1 MKKFLLIIAAI
12 LLVLGTVSAQQ
23 TKSIYPEGSLH
34 IMQTTQLEDYG
45 TRAPGDVVYTEGFET
60 TTGTALPAGWT
71 VSHTGTADSWISLGL
86 NLIYGTPPDIGNIPG
101 VIGLVPT
108 HSGNRML
115 GLSWQQTGRNAWA
128 ISSGIALTAGKW
140 YSVSFWLMMPGYG
153 AEISGLECRIGQS
166 NTAAGLSTAS
176 LIYKNTTQTVVGWTK
191 VSGVFQATTTGNY
204 YLGFHDLTAAQ
215 EGIYTTIDDIEIV
228 EADPASII
236 MNDLSISGANPLTP
250 FTKVPASQVAGLLV
264 AGNMPFPNKFVAQV
278 SNVGAATQTNVSFS
292 ANLDGTN
299 LGAPATIASI
309 APNVTETMTLYSQ
322 GMYYPYAAGNHNIE
336 YKVTQTQTDENPANN
351 TATFTLEI
359 GNKYQMDAI
368 TDYTLTGVGSNTA
381 TLTLGNIFTITNNT
395 TLTDV
400 EVGFLNN
407 PAIVGINY
415 TVSLYRMS
423 NATTTLAHTFT
434 TANQPRPA
442 SGTVT
447 VTVPPTALTPGQ
459 YYVAINQLTASNIG
473 VSYDT
478 RPESNR
484 CYTKTYSATGAAGAV
499 TMQSGFGALAIRMIT
514 SGGTTPSCFVITASP
529 NNPDYGSV
537 TGGGVYF
544 GGTPVTLL
552 AKPKFGYEFVRWSDN
567 TTANPYPTF
576 NVSADFSITA
586 IFQEKNLCEDKIV
599 GTGTTTV
606 NYSPINTFWGHTY
619 SQQIYTAA
627 DIGKTGEIK
636 SIAFE
641 YINAIPYNANNVTIY
656 MGVTNKSSFTNAQ
669 DLVPVSELQQVF
681 SGSVPFSNVNKWS
694 TINLNIPFPYTC
706 GNLVVAVVNNQGNDM
721 GSSAT
726 FRVSTPTPAG
736 NYAIS
741 YYQDSGPIN
750 PSAPTASSMNAYSIR
765 PNAKFEV
772 CDVINCSTE
781 KQIGTGTT
789 PVRIYPFDYY
799 YNNSY
804 VQEIFTAADL
814 GITAGAYISS
824 LSFQHTFPANSR
836 NVTVYIANTTKA
848 SFGGTTAAEWIPGA
862 QLTKVYAGSLSMP
875 TGWVTVPF
883 DSPFEYTGENLVVVF
898 LNQSAYI
905 GASTD
910 NRYLAHSTGTDNR
923 VLYWFADAAFAGIKT
938 PPTAS
943 GRATTRNNII
953 FNICQE
959 APPVDMTAAS
969 ITGPVMIPALVQ
981 STYAVTVKNFG
992 GLVAKKFTVNVLNT
1006 ANTVLGT
1013 ATVTTPLASGAS
1025 TVVDVTFA
1033 FPTTM
1038 VGNQNIKGQVIADC
1052 DANDGNN
1059 ETPLFAVNVMSEC
1072 AEIAGYVNIGT
1083 ATTIGTT
1090 YNTIPFNFYYGNG
1103 VAQTIYL
1110 ESELGF
1116 APGTPIKKLTYK
1128 YNATIAV
1135 PEKPIKVYLTH
1146 TTLTNFGTGTATAA
1160 NFIPTNTFT
1169 MVFDGQFSTAIGNN
1183 QELVINFDEPFIYQ
1197 GG

>member
-1 MKKFLLIIAAI
+1 MKKMFI
-12 LLVLGTVSAQQ
+12 LLFALFLGVTMFAQQ
-23 TKSIYPEGSLH
+23 APRAISNGELLSIAFAQSDP
-34 IMQTTQLEDYG
+34 I

-71 VSHTGTADSWISLGL
+71 VSHAGTADSWISLGL
-86 NLIYGTPPDIGNIPG
+86 NLIYGTPPEIGNIPG
-101 VIGLVPT
+101 VTGLVPT
-108 HSGNRML
+108 HSGNRMM
-115 GLSWQQTGRNAWA
+115 GLSWNQTGRNAWA

-153 AEISGLECRIGQS
+153 AERSGLECRIGQS
-166 NTAAGLSTAS
+166 NTADGLSTAS

-191 VSGVFQATTTGNY
+191 VSGVFQAPTTGNY
-204 YLGFHDLTAAQ
+204 YLGFHDLTASQ

-228 EADPASII
+228 EADPASIV
-236 MNDLSISGANPLTP
+236 MNDLSISGANPLIP

-292 ANLDGTN
+292 ANLEGTN
-299 LGAPATIASI
+299 LGTPATVASI
-309 APNVTETMTLYSQ
+309 LPNVTETMTLNSSQ
-322 GMYYPYAAGNHNIE
+322 GMYYPYMAGNHNIE
-336 YKVTQTQTDENPANN
+336 YNVTQTETEENPADN

-368 TDYTLTGVGSNTA
+368 TDYALTGVGSNTA

-395 TLTDV
+395 TLTDI
-400 EVGFLNN
+400 EIGFLNN
-407 PAIVGINY
+407 PAIAGINY

-447 VTVPPTALTPGQ
+447 VTVPSTALTPGQ
-459 YYVAINQLTASNIG
+459 YYVAVNQITTTNIG

-499 TMQSGFGALAIRMIT
+499 TMQPSFGALAIRMIT
-514 SGGTTPSCFVITASP
+514 SGGTTPTAYYIIATP
-529 NNPDYGSV
+529 NNAAWGEV
-537 TGGGVYF
+537 TGGGVF
-544 GGTPVTLL
+544 FSGNPVTLL
-552 AKPKFGYEFVRWSDN
+552 AKQKFGCEFVKWSDN

-576 NVSADFSITA
+576 NASADFSITA

-599 GTGTTTV
+599 GTGTNTV
-606 NYSPINTFWGHTY
+606 NYSPINTFWGYTY

-641 YINAIPYNANNVTIY
+641 YINTTPYNANNVTIY

-681 SGSVPFSNVNKWS
+681 SGSVPFSNANKWS

-706 GNLVVAVVNNQGNDM
+706 GNLVVAVVNNQGSDM
-721 GSSAT
+721 GSGAT
-726 FRVSTPTPAG
+726 FRVSTPVPAG

-750 PSAPTASSMNAYSIR
+750 PSAPTAATMNVYTIR

-772 CDVINCSTE
+772 CDVMTCITE

-789 PVRIYPFDYY
+789 PVRFYPFDYY
-799 YNNSY
+799 NNNSY

-824 LSFQHTFPANSR
+824 LSFQYTFPANSR
-836 NVTVYIANTTKA
+836 NVTVYLANTTKA

-862 QLTKVYAGSLSMP
+862 QLTKVYAGSLFMP
-875 TGWVTVPF
+875 TGWVTIPF
-883 DSPFEYTGENLVVVF
+883 DTPFEYTGGNIVVAF
-898 LNQSAYI
+898 LNLSAYT
-905 GASTD
+905 GASGD
-910 NRYLAHSTGTDNR
+910 NRYLAHSTAPDNR
-923 VLYWFADAAFAGIKT
+923 VLYWTADAAFAGINT
-938 PPTAS
+938 PPTATA
-943 GRATTRNNII
+943 RVTTRNNII
-953 FNICQE
+953 FNLCME
-959 APPVDMTAAS
+959 TPPVDMAAMS
-969 ITGPVMIPALVQ
+969 ITGATMLPALVQ

-992 GLVAKKFTVNVLNT
+992 ALVAKNFTVNVLNA
-1006 ANTVLGT
+1006 ANAVLGT
-1013 ATVTTPLASGAS
+1013 ATVTAPLASGAS

-1038 VGNQNIKGQVIADC
+1038 VGNQNIKGQVIAGC
-1052 DANDGNN
+1052 DANAANN
-1059 ETPLFAVNVMSEC
+1059 ETPLFAVNVLSEC
-1072 AEIAGYVNIGT
+1072 TEMAGYSNIGT

-1090 YNTIPFNFYYGNG
+1090 YNSIPFNFYYGNG